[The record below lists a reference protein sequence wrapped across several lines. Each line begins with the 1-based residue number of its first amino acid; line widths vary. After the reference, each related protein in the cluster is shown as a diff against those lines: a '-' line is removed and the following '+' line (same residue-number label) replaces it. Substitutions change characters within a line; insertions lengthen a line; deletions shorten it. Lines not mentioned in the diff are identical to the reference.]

1 MKAEILKIAG
11 VKSEKEFYKKFPTEE
26 AFQKAH
32 GKEFKKAKLGAAM
45 VPKAQEGA
53 EKLMKE
59 YAHECGAAKAEGGP
73 SRAERKEDR
82 AWDKAN
88 AKQDALDAAEAARA
102 SANAINMRYSNIG
115 DKLEGD
121 DYKTRKQAYNDFIK
135 SNATFAKDPSY
146 TGKLSPEERYTLLDN
161 TLTNMRRDPT
171 IPNSYRDRLTKRFNI
186 TDPSK
191 VGMSDMLNY
200 ANQMGGADKFREW
213 YDAGGP
219 EIQKYGGETK
229 KLNQLTNFTND
240 VDGIMPI
247 AQDGSMIGSYMGGEA
262 PQAEPLAFHDLYTG
276 AIQQA
281 SGMSLEDSKKQAS
294 IDPYSLP
301 KPDWSSIL
309 HKFGEVAGKAQ
320 ASARYGRQIPQA
332 QVGTQLDMWGN
343 PLPITQMP
351 LNPNA
356 GTGQMGLNNPSG
368 GSMPNPNLN
377 TQNMLWGTSG
387 SLTQA
392 PVLGG
397 TTPASIQGMG
407 SETLG
412 KSTTGTLGKL
422 GGAAGILGAAGDIV
436 GGIQQLGEEKKQLK
450 KSEANKQI
458 SALTLKASGTRPEQI
473 KRKYVRPEDQVTS
486 ANQLFPTYGVGT
498 NYLSRNGSVLRA
510 EGGMQVGGN
519 PGEIQNTYA
528 PNNLY
533 DDLGYEPLSDS
544 DIIKQYRAGG
554 FMPIAQDGF
563 SQFASAGGTDLVAGT
578 MDAITGGSSGG
589 GKIGGAVG
597 GTAGMLIG
605 GPVGQMIG
613 KGVGTLAG
621 NLIDQK
627 GKKIAANQKATQQN
641 VQQAALQSGAQA
653 LQAQN
658 AGFMEDGGWVSHDW
672 QPQVI
677 TQFGE
682 HSMKDLLKRDPMMDT
697 LRTGGHIKQ
706 NYTQPSQ
713 RALDTMALGGE
724 LKTTWGGYAEPISY
738 NPYMP
743 GSGETVMFRGKSHE
757 EGDGKGHTGIGVKY
771 GQGGHDS
778 YTDYAEYGSENADA
792 DVEVE
797 RGEPAMEMIDGETGE
812 KNMVVFGNLQIPN
825 QFLDQIGDV
834 KAKGKKFKNYVAD
847 LGKIEERQNK
857 IVEKA
862 TNDLD
867 GLDVYTPFDK
877 LKMDALQANINGANM
892 KLKEIALKKS
902 NAAAVQNA
910 INDTAAEHMVD
921 ADHLAK
927 GKVKIDKKA
936 MKEQQARFGKEIF
949 KAQTGTTTTQASP
962 LPKVSQD
969 DYEKLKKLYEQ
980 AEKTKKGS
988 DVEKFQ
994 KEYYKVAPEYAEQ
1007 IIREAEPSNLA
1018 KRKGYTKADLQNLN
1032 REELFKTNNNIFG
1045 NRTKQFFTAIKP
1057 TSSTT
1062 PPPFIV
1068 PDLPTGIPNRT
1079 NTTDTTT
1086 QIPTRSSKTKYD
1098 KWIDL
1103 ANTVL
1108 PYIRPTDQESF
1119 DYAQLYPEM
1128 AAASMNQ
1135 LEPVKAQLYRPEL
1148 NIPYDISLQDQMNAN
1163 QADFNAI
1170 QRQTGYN
1177 PAAQASLAA
1186 QKYKANSSILG
1197 EQFRLNQA
1205 EKARVYEGNRAVL
1218 NDAQLKNLG
1227 ILDTQ
1232 MVRQETAKSKTKEQ
1246 ALEIMKSMADKIA
1259 KNKLENRIL
1268 GIYENL
1274 YNYRYDKNGRA
1285 VNMNGPVRFNG
1296 QVPGA
1301 YGTSGIPPTATNPY
1315 VSGSYSSTTPQSGGS
1330 SQNLPQYL
1338 DPNAAPYAPP
1348 GSPFF
1353 GGYQAPLMPGVT
1365 INAPRPSYGQLPTLE
1380 ELYQDEMAFP
1390 VDQQRKGG
1398 KTKKNNK
1405 NGNIVKAIKNL

>member
-1 MKAEILKIAG
+1 MKDQILKIAG
-11 VKSEKEFYKKFPTEE
+11 VKSEKEFYSKYPTEE

-32 GKEFKKAKLGAAM
+32 GKEFKKAKLGAAI
-45 VPKAQEGA
+45 VPKAQKGLNFDEFGA
-53 EKLMKE
+53 NRIDKE
-59 YAHECGAAKAEGGP
+59 YGHDCAIAIANEEADRQAAKAQ
-73 SRAERKEDR
+73 RKI
-82 AWDKAN
+82 DKRVDKIN
-88 AKQDALDAAEAARA
+88 ARVDARDAADAARA

-115 DKLEGD
+115 DKLGGS
-121 DYKTRKQAYNDFIK
+121 DYKARKQAYNDFVK
-135 SNATFAKDPSY
+135 ANPTFAKDPSY
-146 TGKLSPEERYTLLDN
+146 TGQLSPEERYTLLDN
-161 TLTNMRRDPT
+161 TVTNMRRDRA
-171 IPNSYRDRLTKRFNI
+171 IPNSYRDRLTNKFNI
-186 TDPSK
+186 SDPSK
-191 VGMSDMLNY
+191 IGVSEMSNY
-200 ANQMGGADKFREW
+200 ANAMGGADKFREW

-219 EIQKYGGETK
+219 EIQGPNAIGPRMQKYGGETK

-240 VDGIMPI
+240 VDGIMPT
-247 AQDGSMIGSYMGGEA
+247 AQDGSSVGSMIGSYIGGEA
-262 PQAEPLAFHDLYTG
+262 PQVKTIPFHDLYTG

-343 PLPITQMP
+343 PLPITQQTP
-351 LNPNA
+351 TPTSIYNPQVPVIGGNA
-356 GTGQMGLNNPSG
+356 PAG

-397 TTPASIQGMG
+397 TTPASIQGMNTQG
-407 SETLG
+407 TFG

-422 GGAAGILGAAGDIV
+422 GGLPGILNTAGDIL

-450 KSEANKQI
+450 KSEANKKI
-458 SALTLKASGTRPEQI
+458 SELTLQASGTRPEQI

-486 ANQLFPTYGVGT
+486 ANQMFPTYGVGT

-554 FMPIAQDGF
+554 FTPRAQSGF

-605 GPVGQMIG
+605 GPVGQLIG

-641 VQQAALQSGAQA
+641 VQQAALQSGAQT

-697 LRTGGHIKQ
+697 LRTGGHITQ
-706 NYTQPSQ
+706 NNMFPTDQY
-713 RALDTMALGGE
+713 ALGGE
-724 LKTTWGGYAEPISY
+724 LKTTWGGYAEPVSH
-738 NPYMP
+738 NPYLP
-743 GSGETVMFRGKSHE
+743 GTGETVMFRGKSHE
-757 EGDGKGHTGIGVKY
+757 ESDGNGHTGIGVKY
-771 GQGGHDS
+771 GQGGQDS

-847 LGKIEERQNK
+847 LGKIEEKQNK
-857 IVEKA
+857 IVEKS

-877 LKMDALQANINGANM
+877 LKFDALQANINGANM
-892 KLKEIALKKS
+892 KLKEIALNKS

-910 INDTAAEHMVD
+910 INDTAAEYMVD

-927 GKVKIDKKA
+927 GKIKIDKKA

-962 LPKVSQD
+962 LPKVSKA
-969 DYEKLKKLYEQ
+969 DYDRLKDLYDAAQ
-980 AEKTKKGS
+980 KAGKGPA
-988 DVEKFQ
+988 VKKFQ
-994 KEYYKVAPEYAEQ
+994 EEYYKLAPEYAEK
-1007 IIREAEPSNLA
+1007 IIKESEPSNLA
-1018 KRKGYTKADLQNLN
+1018 KRKGYTKADLQNLS
-1032 REELFKTNNNIFG
+1032 REALFKTNDDVFG
-1045 NRTKQFFTAIKP
+1045 DRTKKFFSDLVID
-1057 TSSTT
+1057 T
-1062 PPPFIV
+1062 PPPT
-1068 PDLPTGIPNRT
+1068 PTLAK
-1079 NTTDTTT
+1079 TTTTTTGDTTT
-1086 QIPTRSSKTKYD
+1086 ATPVIPVKPNKYSP
-1098 KWIDL
+1098 WIGL
-1103 ANTVL
+1103 GNQVL
-1108 PYIRPTDQESF
+1108 EYLRPTDQEGF

-1128 AAASMNQ
+1128 AAISMNQ
-1135 LEPVKAQLYRPEL
+1135 LDPVQAQMYHPEL
-1148 NIPYDISLQDQMNAN
+1148 SIPYDISLQDQMNAN

-1177 PAAQASLAA
+1177 PAAQASIAA

-1259 KNKLENRIL
+1259 KNKLENRQL

-1274 YNYRYDKNGRA
+1274 YKYRFDANGRA
-1285 VNMNGPVRFNG
+1285 VNMNPLSQFDIAV
-1296 QVPGA
+1296 
-1301 YGTSGIPPTATNPY
+1301 
-1315 VSGSYSSTTPQSGGS
+1315 GSEKGS
-1330 SQNLPQYL
+1330 
-1338 DPNAAPYAPP
+1338 
-1348 GSPFF
+1348 
-1353 GGYQAPLMPGVT
+1353 
-1365 INAPRPSYGQLPTLE
+1365 
-1380 ELYQDEMAFP
+1380 
-1390 VDQQRKGG
+1390 KGG
-1398 KTKKNNK
+1398 GLASGLEFTYDANGNIIGTRKSKEEAKNGTKLKK
-1405 NGNIVKAIKNL
+1405 ESRNGNIVKAIKNL